1 MIAKVEWIAHRAKW
15 YIVDRH
21 PSHPSGRRTQ
31 ALGGSEADQARG
43 QALADAINAERAEQ
57 RGRALAVELRGPLMG
72 DLLLRAWWDV
82 AQAGLAD
89 STRETNEALLLRL
102 APHFAATDVRR
113 LTPED
118 VRGFGGAMADA
129 GLGQHSVHNAL
140 SLLRRAI
147 HWAVDQGALER
158 IPVRR
163 ICELGVRAAAARGA
177 TKGQRQ
183 AWTRDEAAVLL
194 ELAGARPRLHAV
206 VFAAQQSGARKGEL
220 LALRWED
227 VNLAERRITWGG
239 SRGRKATRAKST
251 KANKARTVDLAPEL
265 AVALGQLARAS
276 VLRPA
281 GDDFVFRD
289 RRGKPWNYD
298 GLDSAWDRLRR
309 RAQVRGVR
317 PLPFHSWRHTYVS
330 WALAAGEDLAW
341 IARQIGDRIDTMTR
355 NYAHLLAGTGS
366 DHAFLS
372 VQGTPAR
379 LLHPAATAG
388 PAPAAPAVAGA
399 RRPRPGARARPR
411 AGSAS
416 ASRPSAPAAPP
427 SGSSGR

>member
-1 MIAKVEWIAHRAKW
+1 MVAKVEWIGHRAKW
-15 YIVDRH
+15 YLVDRH

-31 ALGGSEADQARG
+31 ALGPSEADQARG
-43 QALADAINAERAEQ
+43 ELLAAAINAERAEQ
-57 RGRALAVELRGPLMG
+57 RGRALAIELRGPLQG

-102 APHFAATDVRR
+102 IPHFTATDLRR

-140 SLLRRAI
+140 SLLRRALF
-147 HWAVDQGALER
+147 WAHDQGALER

-177 TKGQRQ
+177 TRGQRQ

-194 ELAGARPRLHAV
+194 ELAAARPRLHAV
-206 VFAAQQSGARKGEL
+206 VLAAQQSGARKGEL
-220 LALRWED
+220 LALRWTD
-227 VNLAERRITWGG
+227 VSLAESRVTWGG
-239 SRGRKATRAKST
+239 SRGRKASKAKAT

-265 AVALGQLARAS
+265 AAALGQLARDTA
-276 VLRPA
+276 LRPA

-289 RRGKPWNYD
+289 RRGRPWNYD
-298 GLDSAWDRLRR
+298 SLDSAWDRLRR

-341 IARQIGDRIDTMTR
+341 IAKQIGDRIDTMTR

-366 DHAFLS
+366 DHAFLT
-372 VQGTPAR
+372 VPGTPAR
-379 LLHPAATAG
+379 SLHPGGTAAS
-388 PAPAAPAVAGA
+388 APAAPAAA
-399 RRPRPGARARPR
+399 AAHRPRPGARARPR

-416 ASRPSAPAAPP
+416 AARPSAPAASP
-427 SGSSGR
+427 SESSGR